1 MIFYNIDHIIFH
13 YLSLCINLHL
23 PIMHSMQ
30 IIQLMVILL
39 LKRKGVGEKFFF
51 LTFWNQIRMIRMI

>member
-39 LKRKGVGEKFFF
+39 LKRKGVGEKFF
-51 LTFWNQIRMIRMI
+51 